1 MNIQILTSAIIVLL
15 IFLGFMIM
23 LSIRSQKYNQTYES
37 TVTAGRSSSLFL
49 IAASAVGAQI
59 GSGFVL
65 GSAEHGANY
74 GIGGAWYGICCGLS
88 FVVAGLF
95 LGRIFRNMDCI
106 SISEYL
112 RSRYQNNTTSIL
124 YSVSNIF
131 SGFSLIAGQLLA
143 GKTLFASLGLN
154 ETAGIVT
161 VTLVIFLFVTFS
173 GMWGVL
179 AASALQ
185 SIVIVVGM
193 IVVLWQVIGQ
203 EGVHILKV
211 ALPESYFSIQP
222 YDWETFVQLTIP
234 TILFAQISQFLF
246 QRFAAADSERSA
258 VRGHV
263 IGGVVLIPLAF
274 VPTLIGMFGKV
285 LFSQAHY
292 EGIFVKILIDRMP
305 ALISGGVIAA
315 ILCAV
320 ISSCNATF
328 LMINTCF
335 VHDIC
340 NGLFPNRVSEK
351 RTRRLSVYSNIITC
365 LIGTVLALTNSSILN
380 LMSLAYTFMIS
391 GCLVPF
397 LGGILWKRPG
407 AKAAISS
414 SVVGILT
421 ALLYSFKVIRF
432 PFGSIF
438 PIVPSL
444 AFYVLIGLVE
454 KPFAASRDTA
464 E

>member
-15 IFLGFMIM
+15 IFLGVMIM

-185 SIVIVVGM
+185 SIVIAAGM

-246 QRFAAADSERSA
+246 QRF
-258 VRGHV
+258 
-263 IGGVVLIPLAF
+263 VV
-274 VPTLIGMFGKV
+274 FGK
-285 LFSQAHY
+285 
-292 EGIFVKILIDRMP
+292 
-305 ALISGGVIAA
+305 
-315 ILCAV
+315 
-320 ISSCNATF
+320 
-328 LMINTCF
+328 
-335 VHDIC
+335 
-340 NGLFPNRVSEK
+340 
-351 RTRRLSVYSNIITC
+351 SV
-365 LIGTVLALTNSSILN
+365 
-380 LMSLAYTFMIS
+380 
-391 GCLVPF
+391 
-397 LGGILWKRPG
+397 
-407 AKAAISS
+407 
-414 SVVGILT
+414 
-421 ALLYSFKVIRF
+421 
-432 PFGSIF
+432 
-438 PIVPSL
+438 
-444 AFYVLIGLVE
+444 
-454 KPFAASRDTA
+454 DTA
-464 E
+464 EKKK